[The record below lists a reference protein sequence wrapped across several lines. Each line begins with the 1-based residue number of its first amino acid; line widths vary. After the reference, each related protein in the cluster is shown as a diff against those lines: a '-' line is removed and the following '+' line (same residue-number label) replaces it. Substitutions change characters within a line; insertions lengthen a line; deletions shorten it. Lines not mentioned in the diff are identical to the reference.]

1 MSYAPSKQ
9 SFGYSFN
16 DGFDPSIQTED
27 VPAGTNAEFTNG
39 SADSGE
45 PAQATGRILAFRHNA
60 RNISGLTPPPRL
72 LGDETGDEED
82 LEVPRILLRNDAVC
96 PHAEEG
102 SPEPEAIIE
111 EVPDTGIPQRQY
123 DWTGSDRRPYRPG
136 IGAFAFVALAIAFA
150 GGGAAA
156 LGLSERIGFQTNE
169 SGMAETA
176 PLPAPAK
183 TTAPTS
189 ENTGTGLNAK
199 TLDSRFAA
207 GEGAN
212 VSVSELQAAKDRL
225 TTALASAGRANSVDT
240 ERPVQITPAEPAVPP
255 AQPLPVGPPVSTA
268 ASPSTESQSENGL
281 LPTLQTPVQAPSRT
295 IPLTEPARLPE
306 PVAAP
311 TATAETEEPL
321 EKAAPEP
328 EPVSAANQSTDGDT
342 STGQVTVSVNLRAA
356 EDKNSEILAVVPQDA
371 EVVLGDCGKWWC
383 AVSYD
388 GHQGFIGKNFVRPAS

>member
-9 SFGYSFN
+9 SFGYSYN

-27 VPAGTNAEFTNG
+27 VPAGTNAEFANG
-39 SADSGE
+39 SAVSGE

-82 LEVPRILLRNDAVC
+82 LEVPRILLRDDAGS
-96 PHAEEG
+96 PHTEEG
-102 SPEPEAIIE
+102 RPELEAIVE

-136 IGAFAFVALAIAFA
+136 IGAFAFAALAIAFA

-169 SGMAETA
+169 SDMAETA
-176 PLPAPAK
+176 PLPVPTK

-189 ENTGTGLNAK
+189 ENTGIGLNAK
-199 TLDSRFAA
+199 TLDRRFAA

-225 TTALASAGRANSVDT
+225 TTALASAGRANSADT
-240 ERPVQITPAEPAVPP
+240 EPPVQIAPAEPATPL
-255 AQPLPVGPPVSTA
+255 AQPLPVETSVSTA
-268 ASPSTESQSENGL
+268 ASPSTASQSENGL
-281 LPTLQTPVQAPSRT
+281 LPTLQTPAQAPSRT

-306 PVAAP
+306 SAAAP
-311 TATAETEEPL
+311 TAAAATEEPT
-321 EKAAPEP
+321 EKAAAEP
-328 EPVSAANQSTDGDT
+328 KPVSAAIQSADGDT
-342 STGQVTVSVNLRAA
+342 PTGQVTISVNLRAA

-371 EVVLGDCGKWWC
+371 EVVLGDCGRWWC

-388 GHQGFIGKNFVRPAS
+388 GHQGFIGKNFVQPAS